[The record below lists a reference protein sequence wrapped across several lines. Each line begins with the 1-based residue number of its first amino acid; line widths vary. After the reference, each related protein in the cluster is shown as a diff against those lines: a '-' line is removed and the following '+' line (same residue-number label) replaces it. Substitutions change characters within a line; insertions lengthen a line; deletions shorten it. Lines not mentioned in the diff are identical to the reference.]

1 MYTCGFVEGIRGDLK
16 IDTKWKYDNN
26 PQIMVNWDDHN
37 FMHANKISRLIK
49 KKQNFIEKSKIS

>member
-16 IDTKWKYDNN
+16 IDTKWKYGNN

-37 FMHANKISRLIK
+37 FMHANKIGDYLK
-49 KKQNFIEKSKIS
+49 NKTLYIS